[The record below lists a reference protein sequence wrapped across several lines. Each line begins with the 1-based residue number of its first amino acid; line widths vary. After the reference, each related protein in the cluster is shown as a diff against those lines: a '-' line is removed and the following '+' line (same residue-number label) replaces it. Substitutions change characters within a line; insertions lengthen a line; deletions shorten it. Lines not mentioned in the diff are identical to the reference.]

1 MSRRAQVLRVLC
13 HAFAL
18 PRPAVGLLLAAIV
31 SGCAGGVDL
40 DRLGTDRSIITNSVV
55 QHTGQQPDTRVS
67 DEAAIRAA
75 VSAWPPDE
83 APPQTVPW
91 VNANTGS
98 SGAIARLADSRDGPR
113 RCRLFSVTRDS
124 FTGSTRYRGKACI
137 GEGGSWTVSEL
148 VQG

>member
-18 PRPAVGLLLAAIV
+18 PRPAIAFLSITVV

-40 DRLGTDRSIITNSVV
+40 DRLGTDRSIITSSVN
-55 QHTGQQPDTRVS
+55 QQTGQQLDTRVS

-75 VSAWPPDE
+75 IAAWSPDE
-83 APPQTVPW
+83 APPKTVPW

-98 SGAIARLADSRDGPR
+98 SGAIARLSDAREGPR
-113 RCRLFSVTRDS
+113 RCRMFSATRDS
-124 FTGSTRYRGKACI
+124 FTGNTRYRGKACI
-137 GEGGSWTVSEL
+137 GEGGSWTVTEL

>member
-18 PRPAVGLLLAAIV
+18 PRPAVAVASIILLQ
-31 SGCAGGVDL
+31 GCAGGVDI
-40 DRLGTDRSIITNSVV
+40 DRLGTDSSIITSSIE
-55 QHTGQQPDTRVS
+55 QHRGQLPDTRVS

-75 VSAWPPDE
+75 VSAWAPNE
-83 APPQTVPW
+83 APPVTVPW

-98 SGAIARLADSRDGPR
+98 SGAIARLSDVREGPK
-113 RCRLFSVTRDS
+113 RCRLFSATRDS
-124 FTGSTRYRGKACI
+124 FAGSTRYQGKACI